1 MKKQLMVGVTS
12 LLFSTMTLAHTGHDL
27 TSAYTGFTHPFL
39 GLDHLLMMLAI
50 GVWAAQLSGA
60 LRWQLPVTFI
70 GFMAVG
76 AGFGFLGLNVLGIET
91 AIAGSV
97 MAMGVL
103 LVINLP
109 MSPIARVSI
118 VAVFATMHGLAHG
131 LELLT
136 TPTLMANSFLVPTS
150 VLQSLSL
157 QHLSLQHYS
166 VLVGM
171 LIATAL
177 LHGIGFIAGMQRHL
191 VMKWFNSGLAFVML
205 LAGGF
210 LLLN

>member
-1 MKKQLMVGVTS
+1 MKKQLMGGIACS
-12 LLFSTMTLAHTGHDL
+12 LFSTIVLAHPGHDL
-27 TSAYTGFTHPFL
+27 TSAYAGFTHPFL

-50 GVWAAQLSGA
+50 GVWAAKLSGA
-60 LRWQLPVTFI
+60 LRWQLPATFI

-76 AGFGFLGLNVLGIET
+76 AGLGFMGLTVSSVET
-91 AIAGSV
+91 AIAASV
-97 MAMGVL
+97 ISMGVL

-109 MSPIARVSI
+109 IPAIGRVSI

-136 TPTLMANSFLVPTS
+136 APTPMPNIALVSTA
-150 VLQSLSL
+150 LIQG
-157 QHLSLQHYS
+157 LSLQHYS

-171 LIATAL
+171 LLATAL
-177 LHGIGFIAGMQRHL
+177 LHGIGFIVGSQRHL
-191 VMKWFNSGLAFVML
+191 VMQWFNNGLAFVML
-205 LAGGF
+205 IAGGL